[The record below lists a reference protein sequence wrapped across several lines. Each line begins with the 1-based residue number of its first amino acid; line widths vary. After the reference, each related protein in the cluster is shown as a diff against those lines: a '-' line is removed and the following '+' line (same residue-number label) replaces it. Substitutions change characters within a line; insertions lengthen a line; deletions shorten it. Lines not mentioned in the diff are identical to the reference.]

1 MNEIKVFE
9 NEEFGQV
16 RTMIIESE
24 VWFVGKDIAES
35 LGYKNTRD
43 AMSKH
48 IDESDKA
55 DVAIHDGRQN
65 RKMTI
70 VNESGMY
77 ALIFSSKLEKAKRF
91 KHWVTSEVL
100 PSVRKHGAYLT
111 PETLEEVIAN
121 PDTGIRLLQELKAE
135 QMRTENLRELASKQ
149 TKLIEEL
156 TPKANYTDCV
166 LNSKGTVC
174 ITQIAKDYGMSGK
187 AMNSLLHKMRIQFK
201 VGGQWTLYSKYED
214 KGYTESETFPV
225 DADSDFC
232 TMHTKWTQLGR
243 LFIYNELKEIGILP
257 LCEQ

>member
-24 VWFVGKDIAES
+24 VWFVGKDIAEA

-149 TKLIEEL
+149 TRLIEEL
-156 TPKANYTDCV
+156 TPKANYTDRV
-166 LNSKGTVC
+166 LNSKGTIC

>member
-16 RTMIIESE
+16 RTLIIESE
-24 VWFVGKDIAES
+24 VWFVGKDIADN
-35 LGYKNTRD
+35 LGYRNGSRD
-43 AMSKH
+43 INRH
-48 IDESDKA
+48 VDEGDRTKTMISDGSQMKE
-55 DVAIHDGRQN
+55 
-65 RKMTI
+65 TI
-70 VNESGMY
+70 IINESGMY

-100 PSVRKHGAYLT
+100 PSIRKHGAYLT

-149 TKLIEEL
+149 TRLIEEL
-156 TPKANYTDCV
+156 TPKANYTDRV
-166 LNSKGTVC
+166 LNSKGTIC